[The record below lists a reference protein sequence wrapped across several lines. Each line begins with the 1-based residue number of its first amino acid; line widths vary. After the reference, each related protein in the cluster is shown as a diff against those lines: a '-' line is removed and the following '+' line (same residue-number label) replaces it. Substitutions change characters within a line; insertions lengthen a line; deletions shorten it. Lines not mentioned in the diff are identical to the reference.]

1 MFIDE
6 LQLEKKMIHDATVN
20 DPDRDISYNTMIA
33 GILSKKILPDSTVLG
48 FTRSGDFLNK
58 ELLNNKSEVFS
69 LVDLTKEDVETMMM
83 QVVENPEQRK
93 AIEKHINS
101 IATGL
106 QTQILFVKEI
116 IKISLRGTIQ
126 IEDITS
132 ATDLFLSIILS
143 NLQHQNPHGKT
154 GYSQLSRENKENL
167 KKTFE
172 LCKENL
178 KKGDSEDDS
187 DEDSNEDRPGVFKGD
202 QVEKDQWQSDDSG
215 LELPLKFLKDVGIF
229 EVPPSNDG
237 EVPLT
242 AQHLSFVEFF
252 ASAGILLSSDI
263 GSELGKIE
271 NRDRFRAVVV
281 YMRN

>member
-1 MFIDE
+1 
-6 LQLEKKMIHDATVN
+6 MIQGLLTKD
-20 DPDRDISYNTMIA
+20 
-33 GILSKKILPDSTVLG
+33 ILPDSTVLG

-58 ELLNNKSEVFS
+58 EFLRNKSDVFS
-69 LVDLTKEDVETMMM
+69 LVDLTRKDVETMMI
-83 QVVENPEQRK
+83 QVVENPKQRK
-93 AIEKHINS
+93 AIEKHIN
-101 IATGL
+101 IIDWRL

-126 IEDITS
+126 IEYITS

-154 GYSQLSRENKENL
+154 GYSQLSREKKENL
-167 KKTFE
+167 KDTFK

-178 KKGDSEDDS
+178 QKNKEGSE
-187 DEDSNEDRPGVFKGD
+187 GVIKGD
-202 QVEKDQWQSDDSG
+202 QVEEDQWKSDDSG

-271 NRDRFRAVVV
+271 NGYRFRAVVV
-281 YMRN
+281 YIRN

>member
-1 MFIDE
+1 MFVDE

-58 ELLNNKSEVFS
+58 ELLNNKSDVFS
-69 LVDLTKEDVETMMM
+69 LVDLTEEDVETMMM
-83 QVVENPEQRK
+83 QVVENPDQRK
-93 AIEKHINS
+93 AIEMHINS
-101 IATGL
+101 IARGL

-167 KKTFE
+167 KKTFK

-178 KKGDSEDDS
+178 QKNKEGSE
-187 DEDSNEDRPGVFKGD
+187 GVIKGD
-202 QVEKDQWQSDDSG
+202 QVEEDQWQSDDSG

-271 NRDRFRAVVV
+271 NRDRFKAVVV
-281 YMRN
+281 YIRY